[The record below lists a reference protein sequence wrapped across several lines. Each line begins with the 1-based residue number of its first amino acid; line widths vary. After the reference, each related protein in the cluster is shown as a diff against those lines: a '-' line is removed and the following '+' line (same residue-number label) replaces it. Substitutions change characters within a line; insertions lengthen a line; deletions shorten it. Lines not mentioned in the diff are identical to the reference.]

1 MFQSLA
7 LCTSALMF
15 MLSRDRLNM
24 DLDQE
29 SLNLM
34 LRLLGVD
41 QQEDSYTTLSPPA
54 ERALKRNKDRVLEV
68 YKEFLQQSG
77 TKQDSIDTDCLSVS
91 FNSYSTCLIKHCRF
105 FSHLSVKL
113 KLCRIFSHLSV
124 TLKHCRF
131 FSQ

>member
-1 MFQSLA
+1 MFSFQSLA

-41 QQEDSYTTLSPPA
+41 QQEDMNTTLSPTA
-54 ERALKRNKDRVLEV
+54 ERALKRNKDRVLEI

-77 TKQDSIDTDCLSVS
+77 TKQDSIDMECLSVS
-91 FNSYSTCLIKHCRF
+91 
-105 FSHLSVKL
+105 V
-113 KLCRIFSHLSV
+113 
-124 TLKHCRF
+124 
-131 FSQ
+131 